1 MYCFGHFWCLVPFL
15 LLNFTHKRKKENKD
29 EEVPLEKKEKGERQ
43 NKTRWE
49 SDVMELVS
57 KANRK
62 LALLR
67 ENFMWGLR
75 MR

>member
-1 MYCFGHFWCLVPFL
+1 MSCSISFVKFHAQ
-15 LLNFTHKRKKENKD
+15 KKENKD